1 MKIIFDI
8 LKEKKSARL
17 ENLIMN
23 RRSFAQTVENLF
35 ALSFLV
41 KDGRVK
47 IAVDESGCHF
57 VCKCFFSVNSGSIFI

>member
-8 LKEKKSARL
+8 LKEKKSVRL
-17 ENLIMN
+17 ENLILN
-23 RRSFAQTVENLF
+23 RRSFAETVENLF

-47 IAVDESGCHF
+47 IVVDESGCHF
-57 VCKCFFSVNSGSIFI
+57 VCKCVSSE